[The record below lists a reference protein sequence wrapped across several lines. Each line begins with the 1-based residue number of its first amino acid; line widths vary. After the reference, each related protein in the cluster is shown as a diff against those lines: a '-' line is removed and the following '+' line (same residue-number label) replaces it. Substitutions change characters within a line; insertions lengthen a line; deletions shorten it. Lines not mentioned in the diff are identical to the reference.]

1 MFGFGKSSS
10 RKKKTTSK
18 KRSCFIESL
27 ETRDMFTATILIDF
41 VDPGQNASFGLSQL
55 GAFDMSA
62 FGMQA
67 SEYTKLQRAVVAEIR
82 EDYYEEIAGEVAK
95 KVGAGRRLDIEFR
108 LGNAFFPLAP
118 DTHVIYVGTG
128 QWQNTD
134 WIGVGALESV
144 RTASGGIGSSGVKG
158 AAFSNRIGGAQS
170 ASAWTF
176 ETARMALSNVI
187 SHEVGHTLSLLHVY
201 VANSVQ
207 PTSGATPLMAT
218 GLDLADLTSDKQFSK
233 SANASELQGNPEQKQ
248 IEQLINALGTR
259 SFNGVGDTIG
269 LYQNATS
276 QFHLKNSFSG
286 GLADAFFGFGP
297 GNTDQ
302 WLPLA
307 GDWNGDG
314 VDTIGLYDKAT
325 STFHL
330 KNSASGGNG
339 DIVFSF
345 GAAPSNWI
353 PLAGDWNGDG
363 IDTIGLF
370 DPATAN
376 FHLKNSFTGGS
387 ADAFFTFGTG
397 ASPGVWNPIVGDWN
411 GDGVDTIGL
420 YRRTDSTFHLRNSL
434 TGGSAD
440 TFFAFGSAG
449 SNWIPIAGDWDAN
462 GVDTIGLYDPT
473 LSDFHLKNSFAG
485 GPADRKFQYG
495 PTNASPAWRPLIGDW
510 NGPNSVY
517 L

>member
-18 KRSCFIESL
+18 KRRCFVESL

-41 VDPGQNASFGLSQL
+41 VDPGQNAAFGLNQL

-67 SEYTKLQRAVVAEIR
+67 SEYTKFQRAVVAEIR
-82 EDYYEEIAGEVAK
+82 EDFYAEIAGEVA
-95 KVGAGRRLDIEFR
+95 AGRRLDIEFR
-108 LGNAFFPLAP
+108 LGNAAFPLAP
-118 DTHVIYVGTG
+118 DTHVIYVGSDLS
-128 QWQNTD
+128 QNTGYL
-134 WIGVGALESV
+134 GVGNFGSI
-144 RTASGGIGSSGVKG
+144 RTAGGVIGNSGVKG
-158 AAFSNRIGGAQS
+158 AAFSNRIAGEQS
-170 ASAWTF
+170 TSAWTF
-176 ETARMALSNVI
+176 ETARMALSGVI
-187 SHEVGHTLSLLHVY
+187 SNRIGFALSLSQVI
-201 VANSVQ
+201 VTGSSQ
-207 PTSGATPLMAT
+207 PISSAKPIMAI
-218 GLDLADLTSDKQFSK
+218 GEADFILNDFISDKQFSK
-233 SANASELQGNPEQKQ
+233 SAINPAQSNAQEQIK
-248 IEQLINALGTR
+248 QLINVLGTR

-269 LYQNATS
+269 LYQNSTS

-286 GLADAFFGFGP
+286 GSADAFFGFGP

-314 VDTIGLYDKAT
+314 VDTIGLYNKAT

-345 GAAPSNWI
+345 GVAPSNWI

-387 ADAFFTFGTG
+387 ADVFFTFGTG

-434 TGGSAD
+434 TGGSANE
-440 TFFAFGSAG
+440 FFAFGSAG

-473 LSDFHLKNSFAG
+473 FSDFHLKNSFAG

-495 PTNASPAWRPLIGDW
+495 PTSASPAWRPLIGDW